1 MYKKKVIIIG
11 CGLIGHIYAKVLK
24 KLKCEIIAIADLD
37 QRRLDK
43 VMKICSSKTQFFK
56 TYKPSTTGKIRLY
69 NDW

>member
-43 VMKICSSKTQFFK
+43 VMKNLFFK
-56 TYKPSTTGKIRLY
+56 NSIF
-69 NDW
+69 